1 MKTTQQFVT
10 SLSIEETEAAL
21 TRALLTLES
30 IATYSGRG
38 TRRAECAALLNE
50 LGWVGTGYIKTVRL
64 GDLKPGTRFRTTHSA
79 GVGAEF
85 MVTGSWHPTPMTK
98 GTLNAVNLGDGM
110 LYTFGNETRVV
121 TE

>member
-10 SLSIEETEAAL
+10 SLSIEETESAL
-21 TRALLTLES
+21 CRALLTLES

-38 TRRAECAALLNE
+38 SRRAECAALLHD
-50 LGWVGTGYIKTVRL
+50 LGWIGNGYIKTVRL
-64 GDLKPGTRFRTTHSA
+64 GDLKPGTRFRVTHAA

-85 MVTGSWHPTPMTK
+85 MVTGSWMPAASTK
-98 GTLNAVNLGDGM
+98 ATLDAVNLADGM
-110 LYTFGNETRVV
+110 LYTFGNDTRVV